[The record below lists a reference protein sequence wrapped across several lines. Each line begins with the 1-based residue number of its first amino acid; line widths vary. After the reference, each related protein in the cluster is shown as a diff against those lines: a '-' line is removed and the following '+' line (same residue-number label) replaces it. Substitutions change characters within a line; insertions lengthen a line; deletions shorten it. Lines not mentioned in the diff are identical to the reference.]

1 MQAAPFWRRVGPPLT
16 DASPPARYH
25 RGGRDWFAECSPVRD
40 LVSDWNKWSRG
51 ERLLAIVVTFVLA
64 AALPLGLLLN
74 AHPGG

>member
-1 MQAAPFWRRVGPPLT
+1 MLHHPRANTGE
-16 DASPPARYH
+16 
-25 RGGRDWFAECSPVRD
+25 GRDWSAECSPVRD